1 LTLCGDEPYCDDPFS
16 RAVRTGAW
24 VPNPL
29 LYIVDGSSYV
39 FRAFYAVR
47 PLTTSSG
54 VPTNA
59 VFGFTTML
67 QKLVRERRPTHLAVA
82 FDPPKPSFRK
92 TMSADYKAHR
102 PPAPADLKVQLPL
115 VREMTRAFAIPALEL
130 EGHEADDV
138 IATLTVRA
146 RREGYDVRIVSNDKD
161 LMQLVDEHVRLV
173 DTMRDREI
181 GVAEVREKFGV
192 EPAKVV
198 EVLALAGDTSD
209 NIPGVPG
216 IGDKTASQLIAKYG
230 DVEGVLSHID
240 EIAGEKRREAL
251 RNHAA
256 DARLSRELATLKA
269 DVPLDFTLDEL
280 RVREPERE
288 VLAALLR
295 RLEFASVLRDLRLED
310 VAQDAS
316 LPPGETAAAD
326 RAPQIDRA
334 RYWIAT
340 SSSDL
345 DRAIATCRAHGAF
358 ALELATTNAPP
369 MRAHLCGVALAWA
382 PGEACYIPVAH
393 RYLGSPVQLPA
404 DEVVRALA
412 PLFEDAAVRKIGHD
426 LKRAFIVLKRL
437 GVTLSPMS
445 GDSLIAGFLLDP
457 GRPGFRLEELS
468 RDCLSYPMQT
478 LADIAGRGKNESE
491 LENLDIDQVGRFV
504 CERAEA
510 ALRLHTELDPR
521 LVDARM
527 GELYSDIELPLVR
540 VLAQM
545 ELAGVRV
552 DPSVLA
558 QLGSKMAALAK
569 AAEAR
574 IYEAAGAPFN
584 IQSPKQLQEVLFT
597 RLGLRPTK
605 KTQTG
610 FSTDSEVLEDLS
622 QDHPLPALILDYRS
636 VTKLKGTYVDALPA
650 LIEPTTG
657 RIHTSF
663 HQTGA
668 ATGRLS
674 SSDPNLQ
681 NIPVRT
687 ELGREI
693 RRAFVADPGHALI
706 SADYSQIE
714 LRLLAHASGDKTLR
728 EAFLSGEDIHTR
740 TAAEVFGVSR
750 ADVTAE
756 LRTSAKAI
764 NFGILYGMGAFRLS
778 RELRIPQKQAQAY
791 IDQYFGRLPD
801 VKRFIDDTLEAA
813 RRQGYVRTLYGRR
826 RFLPELA
833 SQNRN
838 LRAQAERIAVNT
850 PIQGG
855 AADLIKVAMVRI
867 QRALEARGSVTRMI
881 LQVHDEL
888 LFDAP
893 VDDVDAIVAL
903 AREEMEGAAALSV
916 PLRVDVRVGR
926 NWAEAH

>member
-1 LTLCGDEPYCDDPFS
+1 M
-16 RAVRTGAW
+16 
-24 VPNPL
+24 
-29 LYIVDGSSYV
+29 SS
-39 FRAFYAVR
+39 
-47 PLTTSSG
+47 
-54 VPTNA
+54 
-59 VFGFTTML
+59 
-67 QKLVRERRPTHLAVA
+67 
-82 FDPPKPSFRK
+82 
-92 TMSADYKAHR
+92 
-102 PPAPADLKVQLPL
+102 
-115 VREMTRAFAIPALEL
+115 
-130 EGHEADDV
+130 
-138 IATLTVRA
+138 
-146 RREGYDVRIVSNDKD
+146 
-161 LMQLVDEHVRLV
+161 
-173 DTMRDREI
+173 
-181 GVAEVREKFGV
+181 
-192 EPAKVV
+192 
-198 EVLALAGDTSD
+198 
-209 NIPGVPG
+209 
-216 IGDKTASQLIAKYG
+216 
-230 DVEGVLSHID
+230 
-240 EIAGEKRREAL
+240 
-251 RNHAA
+251 
-256 DARLSRELATLKA
+256 
-269 DVPLDFTLDEL
+269 
-280 RVREPERE
+280 
-288 VLAALLR
+288 
-295 RLEFASVLRDLRLED
+295 
-310 VAQDAS
+310 
-316 LPPGETAAAD
+316 
-326 RAPQIDRA
+326 
-334 RYWIAT
+334 
-340 SSSDL
+340 
-345 DRAIATCRAHGAF
+345 
-358 ALELATTNAPP
+358 
-369 MRAHLCGVALAWA
+369 
-382 PGEACYIPVAH
+382 
-393 RYLGSPVQLPA
+393 
-404 DEVVRALA
+404 
-412 PLFEDAAVRKIGHD
+412 
-426 LKRAFIVLKRL
+426 
-437 GVTLSPMS
+437 
-445 GDSLIAGFLLDP
+445 DSLIAGFLLDP

-468 RDCLSYPMQT
+468 RDCLSHPMQT
-478 LADIAGRGKNESE
+478 LADVAGRGKNESE
-491 LENLDIDQVGRFV
+491 LDTIDVDLVGRFA
-504 CERAEA
+504 CERAEV
-510 ALRLHTELDPR
+510 ALRLRAELDPR

-552 DPSVLA
+552 DPTVLA

-569 AAEAR
+569 AAETR

-650 LIEPTTG
+650 LIEPGTG

-791 IDQYFGRLPD
+791 IDQYFGRLPGI
-801 VKRFIDDTLEAA
+801 KRFIDDTLEAA

-893 VDDVDAIVAL
+893 MDDVDAIVAL
-903 AREEMEGAAALSV
+903 VREEMEGAAALSV